1 MTQNEKNTPQ
11 TPVKP
16 PLSKKLQQRLDDLL
30 EEKGSILPTS
40 VMAEQAMILDHA
52 FRRAIHSATTH
63 GLFDQNFV
71 SALKAQNQ
79 YRLTVKAL
87 ESYDSPKGG
96 NKKT

>member
-1 MTQNEKNTPQ
+1 MTQSEENTPQ
-11 TPVKP
+11 TPAKP

-40 VMAEQAMILDHA
+40 VLAEQAMILDTA
-52 FRRAIHSATTH
+52 FRRGIHSGTANGVYNPH
-63 GLFDQNFV
+63 FIL
-71 SALKAQNQ
+71 ALKAQNQ

-87 ESYDSPKGG
+87 ESYDSPRGG